1 MVNKTELIGQNCFAT
16 MNVALLENKI
26 AKIIVPATEVFKS
39 SNDHE
44 IVNSRKIFNDSNM
57 VKFIF
62 RFQTMLDRGL
72 AGRSGPL
79 HFGPC
84 ERLNTPLGF
93 SSLILSLS
101 LTTFFYGKLG
111 YRNYIRR

>member
-1 MVNKTELIGQNCFAT
+1 MMAIHIFVYLCLWTYSQ
-16 MNVALLENKI
+16 
-26 AKIIVPATEVFKS
+26 

-111 YRNYIRR
+111 KEII